1 MANGTIGITVI
12 SPLYIPDVF
21 TPNGDGQNDQWELRG
36 LENYPEAQVLVFNRW
51 GNLVF
56 YGQGI
61 FQKSFD
67 GMGNGL
73 LLSEGVY
80 AYIIKTKPRGGF
92 EFRGALLIIR

>member
-1 MANGTIGITVI
+1 MASDTIGITVI

-56 YGQGI
+56 YG
-61 FQKSFD
+61 
-67 GMGNGL
+67 
-73 LLSEGVY
+73 
-80 AYIIKTKPRGGF
+80 
-92 EFRGALLIIR
+92 